1 MIKVYPI
8 PFDKINVKKYRDN
21 SNIDIFYEKDSKY
34 FEFFSNKTPIGFFR
48 LRYKNGV
55 VNHGNAFVYENQ
67 RGKGWGNKI
76 LFVSLIPIKEI
87 FSDPKIV
94 YLQIHKHGE
103 QNIYIN
109 DKLFGIENRYTE
121 TVEPNRFGFKEKLTI
136 PEYLYYDTIDSL
148 LDRNKK
154 KIDELEVI
162 LIKNKIEDEN

>member
-8 PFDKINVKKYRDN
+8 PFDKINVKEYRDN
-21 SNIDIFYEKDSKY
+21 PNIDIFYERGSKY
-34 FEFFSNKTPIGFFR
+34 FEFFSNKTPVGFFR

-109 DKLFGIENRYTE
+109 ENNSWIILKLN
-121 TVEPNRFGFKEKLTI
+121 L
-136 PEYLYYDTIDSL
+136 
-148 LDRNKK
+148 
-154 KIDELEVI
+154 
-162 LIKNKIEDEN
+162 